1 MIDNQ
6 PKKTKAYIAG
16 VNLKDPNFDYYM
28 TELANLTEANN
39 MEVVGQS
46 SQNAESIVAGTYFG
60 VGKINEIKAMAQ
72 GLKAKVLVLNDELT
86 PVQIRN
92 LEKLTKMR
100 VIDRTELILEIFAS
114 RARTKQAKLQVQLAR
129 LQYELPRLHPSENN
143 LDQQRGGGF
152 SNRGAGES
160 KLELNRRTIGKQI
173 SAIKKE
179 LKAVASQEEIKSARR
194 NQSRIPKV
202 ALVGYTNAGK
212 STTMNG
218 LLREFSK
225 EGSDKEVFVKNMLFA
240 TLDTSVRRIDLKDN
254 FSFILSDTVGF
265 ISKLPHNLVESF
277 KATLQETRDADLLI
291 NVVDA
296 SDSNMVQMIRT
307 TQNVLDEIG
316 VKGIPMITAY
326 NKADETDRNYPQI
339 EGSDI
344 LYSATDPKSI
354 KLLADLIT
362 KRVFSDYG
370 KFNLTLPLSAG
381 KELAYLHENAQI
393 LSENYEDDGV
403 HIEANIAPD
412 DQGRFKEYLVQ
423 LIGNNN
429 EKT

>member
-6 PKKTKAYIAG
+6 PKKTKAFIAG
-16 VNLKDPNFDYYM
+16 INLKDPNFEYYM

-39 MEVVGQS
+39 MEVVGRAN
-46 SQNAESIVAGTYFG
+46 QNAENIMAGTYFG
-60 VGKINEIKAMAQ
+60 LGKINEIKAMAH

-92 LEKLTKMR
+92 LEKLTKLR
-100 VIDRTELILEIFAS
+100 VIDRTELILEIFSS

-143 LDQQRGGGF
+143 LDQQRGGGY

-179 LKAVASQEEIKSARR
+179 LKAVASKEEIKASRR

-218 LLREFSK
+218 LLQEFTSDG
-225 EGSDKEVFVKNMLFA
+225 EDKEVFVKNMLFA
-240 TLDTSVRRIDLKDN
+240 TLDTSVRRIDMGNN

-277 KATLQETRDADLLI
+277 KATLQEAKDADLLI
-291 NVVDA
+291 NVVDS
-296 SDSNMVQMIRT
+296 SDPNMVQMVRT
-307 TQNVLDEIG
+307 TQNVLQEIG

-326 NKADETDRNYPQI
+326 NKADQTGRNYPQI
-339 EGSDI
+339 EGDDI
-344 LYSATDPKSI
+344 LYSAKDPKSI
-354 KLLADLIT
+354 KMLAKLIV
-362 KRVFSDYG
+362 KRVFSNYQEF
-370 KFNLTLPLSAG
+370 KLKLPLEDG
-381 KELAYLHENAQI
+381 KLIAYLHEHAQI
-393 LSENYEDDGV
+393 NQEDYHDDGIYV
-403 HIEANIAPD
+403 SANIAPA
-412 DQGRFKEYLVQ
+412 DQSYFKPYL
-423 LIGNNN
+423 L
-429 EKT
+429 

>member
-6 PKKTKAYIAG
+6 PKKIKAYIAG
-16 VNLKDPNFDYYM
+16 VNLNDPNFDYYM
-28 TELANLTEANN
+28 TELANLTEADN

-46 SQNAESIVAGTYFG
+46 YQNAESIVAGTYFG
-60 VGKINEIKAMAQ
+60 VGKINEIKAMAH

-143 LDQQRGGGF
+143 LDQQRGGGY

-218 LLREFSK
+218 LLKEFSD
-225 EGSDKEVFVKNMLFA
+225 EGSNKEVFVKNMLFA

-277 KATLQETRDADLLI
+277 KATLQETKDADLLI

-296 SDSNMVQMIRT
+296 SDPNMVQMIRT

-316 VKGIPMITAY
+316 VKGIPMIIAY
-326 NKADETDRNYPQI
+326 NKADKTDRNYPQI
-339 EGSDI
+339 EGNDI
-344 LYSATDPKSI
+344 LYSAIDPKSI
-354 KLLADLIT
+354 KMLADLIT
-362 KRVFSDYG
+362 KHVFSNYEE
-370 KFNLTLPLSAG
+370 FSLLLPLSAG
-381 KELAYLHENAQI
+381 KELAYLHENAQV
-393 LSENYEDDGV
+393 LSEDYEDDGV
-403 HIEANIAPD
+403 HIQANIAPD
-412 DQGRFKEYLVQ
+412 DQGRYKQYLV
-423 LIGNNN
+423 
-429 EKT
+429 

>member
-16 VNLKDPNFDYYM
+16 VNLNDPNFDYYM
-28 TELANLTEANN
+28 TELANLTEADN

-46 SQNAESIVAGTYFG
+46 YQNAESIVAGTYFG
-60 VGKINEIKAMAQ
+60 VGKINEIRTMAQ

-143 LDQQRGGGF
+143 LDQQRGGF
-152 SNRGAGES
+152 ANRGAGES
-160 KLELNRRTIGKQI
+160 KLEMNRRTIGKQI

-218 LLREFSK
+218 LLKEFSK

-277 KATLQETRDADLLI
+277 KATLQETKDADLLI

-296 SDSNMVQMIRT
+296 SDPNMVQMIRT

-326 NKADETDRNYPQI
+326 NKADKTDRNYPQI

-344 LYSATDPKSI
+344 LYSAIDPKSI

-362 KRVFSDYG
+362 KRVFSNYE
-370 KFNLTLPLSAG
+370 KLNLNLPLSAG
-381 KELAYLHENAQI
+381 KELAYLHENAQV
-393 LSENYEDDGV
+393 LSENYEEDGV

-412 DQGRFKEYLVQ
+412 DQGRFEKYVV
-423 LIGNNN
+423 NNR
-429 EKT
+429 

>member
-16 VNLKDPNFDYYM
+16 VNLNDPNFDYYM

-46 SQNAESIVAGTYFG
+46 FQNAESIVAGTYLG
-60 VGKINEIKAMAQ
+60 VGKINEIRTMAQ

-100 VIDRTELILEIFAS
+100 VIDRTELILEIFS
-114 RARTKQAKLQVQLAR
+114 NRARTKQAKLQVQLAR

-152 SNRGAGES
+152 ANRGAGES

-179 LKAVASQEEIKSARR
+179 LKAVAGQEEIKAARR

-225 EGSDKEVFVKNMLFA
+225 EGADKEVFVKNMLFA

-296 SDSNMVQMIRT
+296 SDPNMVQMIRT

-326 NKADETDRNYPQI
+326 NKTDRNYPQI
-339 EGSDI
+339 EGDDI
-344 LYSATDPKSI
+344 LYSAIDPKSI

-362 KRVFSDYG
+362 KRVFANYE
-370 KFNLTLPLSAG
+370 KFDLILPLSAG
-381 KELAYLHENAQI
+381 KELAYLHDHAQV
-393 LSENYEDDGV
+393 LREDYQDDGV

-412 DQGRFKEYLVQ
+412 DQGRFRQYLA
-423 LIGNNN
+423 
-429 EKT
+429 